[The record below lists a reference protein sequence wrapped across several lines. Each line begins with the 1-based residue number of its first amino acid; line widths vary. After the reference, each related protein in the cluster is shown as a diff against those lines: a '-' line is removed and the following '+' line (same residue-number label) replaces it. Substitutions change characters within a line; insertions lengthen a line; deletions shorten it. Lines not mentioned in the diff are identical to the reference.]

1 MRDVA
6 DLLQEYDIDIAAQWV
21 PRELNVVADLLSRQL
36 TLEQALEQS
45 GVVFAK
51 FAATGDY
58 EAALMAAVPSA
69 LAGA

>member
-1 MRDVA
+1 
-6 DLLQEYDIDIAAQWV
+6 
-21 PRELNVVADLLSRQL
+21 VVI
-36 TLEQALEQS
+36 
-45 GVVFAK
+45 AK